1 MPAPT
6 QAPRHRFRP
15 GASRLSDAVEVAR
28 RVLLELARNPRLVF
42 FWAWFPASMLILFG
56 WVYAGE
62 RGGIGP
68 SFSWTAPGI
77 LIGAAMFF
85 SCVGGPAAI
94 LVGERERKTLR
105 RLQLTPL
112 SGASYFLGVTLA
124 HMVVAA
130 AQAGVTY
137 GITYA
142 VGGSFSG
149 PMGLGLLVLLLSAVS
164 YVGLGFVFGS
174 LLAGR
179 TEEVNGVLAGV
190 GVPLLVLGGTFFP
203 TDLLP
208 PTLLPLARLDPVYHM
223 NVALKS
229 LAHGEATSEPL
240 AFHLAFLFGFAIL
253 TVVSSSWA
261 YRRMLRSEALA

>member
-1 MPAPT
+1 
-6 QAPRHRFRP
+6 
-15 GASRLSDAVEVAR
+15 VEVAR
-28 RVLLELARNPRLVF
+28 RVLLELSRNRRLVF

-56 WVYAGE
+56 WVYAGS

-124 HMVVAA
+124 HLVVAG

-149 PMGLGLLVLLLSAVS
+149 PLGLGLVIVMLSAVA
-164 YVGLGFVFGS
+164 YVGLGFLFGS

-179 TEEVNGVLAGV
+179 TEEVNGVVAGV

-203 TDLLP
+203 TEILPNALLMV
-208 PTLLPLARLDPVYHM
+208 ARLDPVYHM

-229 LAHGEATSEPL
+229 LARGEAASEPL
-240 AFHLAFLFGFAIL
+240 WLNLAFLAGFALL
-253 TVVSSSWA
+253 TVASSAWA